1 MSLVDALRYP
11 RHLRGLRHMTNT
23 ISELRISAR
32 GLVVGMFVSR
42 LDRPWIETPFPL
54 EGLKLKSQG
63 EIEKLQR
70 ICSYVFVDT
79 ARGPAPDL
87 RYIEHSESDLIADAR
102 EQDEVAALRKAQWTI
117 KSDFTEEL
125 KTAGVAK
132 GALERGVAEVMADLQ
147 DGRHLDLRKLKE
159 GVDAMVDSVLRNPSA
174 FTWLKEMKRRDSYV
188 YHHALGCSIWAA
200 SFGRHLGLEKKELQ
214 TLALGGLLCDVG
226 KIRLPPELLTKQEV
240 LTDREVVLV
249 RQHVEH
255 GLEILAQVEGISPK
269 IIEIVATHHERHDGS
284 GYPRGLAGSDIPIY
298 GRIMGLVDSY
308 EAMTTVRPYAKS
320 RAPHKAVAELYEH
333 RGGWYQAELVEQF
346 IQTSGIYPI
355 GTLVELT
362 SGEVGVIT
370 AVHSLKRLRP
380 SVMVLL
386 DQDKMPLPKFRTL
399 DLSLDEFDGGGQ
411 LLSVKGGLPAGAYNI
426 DPQELFLD

>member
-1 MSLVDALRYP
+1 MEKIP
-11 RHLRGLRHMTNT
+11 
-23 ISELRISAR
+23 SELRISAR
-32 GLVVGMFVSR
+32 GLELGMFVSR

-79 ARGPAPDL
+79 ARGSSPDL
-87 RYIEHSESDLIADAR
+87 RYIELVESDLVADAR
-102 EQDEVAALRKAQWTI
+102 EQDEVAALRKAHWTI
-117 KSDFTEEL
+117 KSDFAEEL

-147 DGRHLDLRKLKE
+147 DGRHLDLKKLKE
-159 GVDAMVDSVLRNPSA
+159 GVDAMVDSVVRNPSA

-200 SFGRHLGLEKKELQ
+200 SFGRHLGLEKSELQ

-240 LTDREVVLV
+240 LTDREFALV
-249 RQHVEH
+249 RQHVEQ

-333 RGGWYQAELVEQF
+333 RGNWYQAELVEQF

-386 DQDKMPLPKFRTL
+386 DHDKMPLSKFRTL
-399 DLSLDEFDGGGQ
+399 DLSLDEFDGEGQ
-411 LLSVKGGLPAGAYNI
+411 LVSVMGGLPAGAYNI

>member
-1 MSLVDALRYP
+1 
-11 RHLRGLRHMTNT
+11 MTNT

-32 GLVVGMFVSR
+32 GLELGMFVSR

-54 EGLKLKSQG
+54 EGLKLKSQS

-70 ICSYVFVDT
+70 ICSYVFIDT
-79 ARGPAPDL
+79 ARGSSPDL
-87 RYIEHSESDLIADAR
+87 RFIEHSESDLVADAR
-102 EQDEVAALRKAQWTI
+102 EQDEVAALRKAHWTI

-132 GALERGVAEVMADLQ
+132 GVLERGIAEVMTDLQ
-147 DGRHLDLRKLKE
+147 DGRHLDLQKLKD
-159 GVDAMVDSVLRNPSA
+159 GVEAMVDSVVRNPSA
-174 FTWLKEMKRRDSYV
+174 FTWLKEMKRRDSYM

-200 SFGRHLGLEKKELQ
+200 SFGRHLGLEKAELQ
-214 TLALGGLLCDVG
+214 TLAMGGLLCDVG
-226 KIRLPPELLTKQEV
+226 KIRLPPELLTKQED
-240 LTDREVVLV
+240 LTGSEAALV
-249 RQHVEH
+249 MLHVEH
-255 GLEILAQVEGISPK
+255 GLEILAEVQGVSPK

-284 GYPRGLAGSDIPIY
+284 GYPRGLAGNDIPIY

-308 EAMTTVRPYAKS
+308 EAMTTIRPYAKS

-333 RGGWYQAELVEQF
+333 RGTLYQAELVEQF

-355 GTLVELT
+355 GTLVELS

-399 DLSLDEFDGGGQ
+399 DLSLDEFDAEGH
-411 LLSVKGGLPAGAYNI
+411 LVSVKGGLPAGAYNI

>member
-1 MSLVDALRYP
+1 MAKTPSELLTKTP
-11 RHLRGLRHMTNT
+11 
-23 ISELRISAR
+23 SELRISAR
-32 GLVVGMFVSR
+32 GLELGMFVSR

-54 EGLKLKSQG
+54 EGLKLKSPG

-70 ICSYVFVDT
+70 ICSYVYVDT
-79 ARGPAPDL
+79 ARGSSPDL
-87 RYIEHSESDLIADAR
+87 RYIEHSESDLVADAR
-102 EQDEVAALRKAQWTI
+102 EQDEVAALRRATWTI
-117 KSDFTEEL
+117 KTDFASEL

-132 GALERGVAEVMADLQ
+132 GVLERGIEEVMTDLQ
-147 DGRHLDLRKLKE
+147 DGRHIDLQKLRE
-159 GVDAMVDSVLRNPSA
+159 GVEAMVDSVVRNPSA
-174 FTWLKEMKRRDSYV
+174 FTWLKEMKRRDSYM

-200 SFGRHLGLEKKELQ
+200 SFGRHLGLERSELQ

-226 KIRLPPELLTKQEV
+226 KIRLPPELLTKQED
-240 LTDREVVLV
+240 LTGPEAALV
-249 RQHVEH
+249 MLHVEH
-255 GLEILAQVEGISPK
+255 GLEILDDVPGVSPK

-284 GYPRGLAGSDIPIY
+284 GYPRGLAGNDIPIY
-298 GRIMGLVDSY
+298 GRIMSLVDSY
-308 EAMTTVRPYAKS
+308 EAMTTIRPYAKS

-333 RGGWYQAELVEQF
+333 RGSLYQAELVEQF

-355 GTLVELT
+355 GTLVELS

-399 DLSLDEFDGGGQ
+399 DLSLDEFDADGH